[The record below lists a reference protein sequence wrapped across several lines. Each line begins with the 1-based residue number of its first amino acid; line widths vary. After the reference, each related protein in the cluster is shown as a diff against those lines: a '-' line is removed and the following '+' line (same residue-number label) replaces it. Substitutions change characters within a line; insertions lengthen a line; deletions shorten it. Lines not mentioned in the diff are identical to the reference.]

1 MDLTPPELL
10 TDAAQ
15 CLLSI
20 HVITGWV
27 LPDDKD
33 YVKELTNEFRLKL
46 AEDFETLNFQEVK
59 YAFRRAAG
67 KKDWGKNMNLALLSE
82 VLAEYSDDRRRASAE
97 EERLISKPPVQKIYS
112 DEQLEN
118 FQRMDIENFY
128 QRCRAGIVPTNI
140 PGYFLPMLIKDG
152 FMAEGSDD
160 MAAFFSDKLNKGIEQ
175 LYHDEA
181 TA

>member
-10 TDAAQ
+10 TEAAK

-27 LPDDKD
+27 LPDDKN

-46 AEDFETLNFQEVK
+46 AEDFETLNFSEIK

-82 VLAEYSDDRRRASAE
+82 VLAEYSDERRRASAE
-97 EERLISKPPVQKIYS
+97 EERINSKPPVQIIYS
-112 DEQLEN
+112 DEQLDN

-128 QRCRAGIVPTNI
+128 QRCRAGIVPKNI
-140 PGYFLPMLIKDG
+140 PGYFLQMLIKDG
-152 FMAEGSDD
+152 LMAAGSDD
-160 MAAFFSDKLNKGIEQ
+160 MAAFFSERLNKGVVKIYDCENS
-175 LYHDEA
+175 A
-181 TA
+181 

>member
-10 TDAAQ
+10 TEAAK

-46 AEDFETLNFQEVK
+46 AEDFETLNFHEVK

-97 EERLISKPPVQKIYS
+97 EERLNSKPPVQKIYS

-118 FQRMDIENFY
+118 LQRMDIENFY